1 MCFRT
6 CDSLYLQATSQE
18 LDPYFVEDV
27 EAAMMG
33 KTSNEVLR
41 ESCRRGSLFMVN
53 KAIGLGAKDWNY
65 GLWGACEGG
74 HLSCVEK
81 MVGLGAT
88 RWNGGLWHACILKG

>member
-6 CDSLYLQATSQE
+6 CDSLYLQVASQD

-27 EAAMMG
+27 EAAKVG
-33 KTSNEVLR
+33 KTINEVLR

-65 GLWGACEGG
+65 GLWGAC
-74 HLSCVEK
+74 
-81 MVGLGAT
+81 
-88 RWNGGLWHACILKG
+88 ILKG